1 MIKIYIICFI
11 FFLIIGELIHNY
23 IKSINNSLP
32 NNNVKTNKKE
42 AFKNYNELPHL
53 TDLSKS
59 NFRYIDNDNYEPNIN
74 LQPIVVKTKIP
85 VLLNGDLPTLGYYI
99 DNNYGNTIIVKML
112 KKYVIPI
119 NTNSYNTSLNILND
133 LVNYKINLGII
144 RDYEVINYIKN
155 HNNIKNTYNKKIY
168 NKKKYNKSNNKNNSK
183 EINDDII
190 NVVCPLLYETIYI
203 LKKEDLNLEHL
214 QYINIQDNII
224 RIFTILNDKPILD
237 TLILYLNIDTRKI
250 EINVLSTP
258 EKCISNFILEEKSI
272 LFICCHFKNGYLQ
285 SLLENNKCYVLDF
298 IPTINSLMA
307 IGNYSKNNPINDD
320 ALEKIRVN
328 ILKLL
333 CEELHV
339 KIYNHNLSKN
349 NVLSLNS
356 ASIYETFNIRN
367 SLYIYNKFF
376 TDYQQELLS
385 KNIIK
390 YYQTFLAEINKWN
403 NIPELNNIDNTSLDF
418 LHLSNVNKSI
428 NFNEYIKN
436 ELINMNLIKIKY
448 VN

>member
-11 FFLIIGELIHNY
+11 LFLILGELIHNY
-23 IKSINNSLP
+23 IKSKNTSS
-32 NNNVKTNKKE
+32 NNNIKNTNKRE
-42 AFKNYNELPHL
+42 QFKNYNELPHL

-59 NFRYIDNDNYEPNIN
+59 NFRYINDDNYKPDIN
-74 LQPIVVKTKIP
+74 LQPIVIKSKIP
-85 VLLNGDLPTLGYYI
+85 VLSNGDLPTLGYYI
-99 DNNYGNTIIVKML
+99 DNNYANTIIVKML
-112 KKYVIPI
+112 KKYIIPM

-144 RDYEVINYIKN
+144 RDYEVINYIK
-155 HNNIKNTYNKKIY
+155 
-168 NKKKYNKSNNKNNSK
+168 KYNNN
-183 EINDDII
+183 NDNGDDI

-203 LKKEDLNLEHL
+203 LRKEDLNLEHL

-237 TLILYLNIDTRKI
+237 ILILYLNIDTRKI

-285 SLLENNKCYVLDF
+285 SLLENNKCYALDY

-320 ALEKIRVN
+320 ALEKMRKN

-333 CEELHV
+333 HEELYV

-349 NVLSLNS
+349 NLLSLNDD
-356 ASIYETFNIRN
+356 SIYETFNIRN
-367 SLYIYNKFF
+367 SLYIYDRFF
-376 TDYQQELLS
+376 TDYQQILLS
-385 KNIIK
+385 TNIIK
-390 YYQTFLAEINKWN
+390 YYQTFLSELNKWN
-403 NIPELNNIDNTSLDF
+403 NIPALNNVDNNSLDF

-428 NFNEYIKN
+428 NFNEYVKK
-436 ELINMNLIKIKY
+436 ELVNMNLIKIKY
-448 VN
+448 VVN